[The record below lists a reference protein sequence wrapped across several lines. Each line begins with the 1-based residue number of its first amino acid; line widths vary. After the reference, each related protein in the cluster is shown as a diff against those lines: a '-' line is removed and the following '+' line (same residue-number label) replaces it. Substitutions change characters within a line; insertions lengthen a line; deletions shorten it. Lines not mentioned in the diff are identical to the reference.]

1 MACFS
6 VFRFA
11 YPLLITKQKIAF
23 LLQECDFCCTFA
35 ANTNSYFECTMRH
48 HQKIA
53 IARLISDLIKSDD
66 VICKEEIALYNNIV
80 ASFEISQDELHEAQF
95 LSQADAVGYIRHMTG
110 AEQKKIFSLLKK
122 AAYSDNACIAREALL
137 LQTLAL
143 TLGDTTG
150 KYQLLSSMVKG
161 WRNPE
166 KYVMYI
172 ESDYMPAINQ
182 EILEQYDTIANLLHL
197 WKFEFI
203 YIPKLSH
210 SFCEMD
216 RNYLCDIIRYMNPR
230 FSEEMIQNLY
240 ERLTTFTTENF
251 TQEYLATAL
260 HQTNFYEI
268 EPSLLINVG
277 TSTVPSTTTVQQET
291 FFMNLLTIRLE
302 DEPNCVLNEVRRFV
316 DQYET
321 LITEPEYQLPKRG
334 KGLFRYHGFYKQL
347 FDFLAR
353 QHTNGET
360 NTILIDLLAR
370 RIWMRGR
377 EIPMSATHL
386 ATYVFLLHQSLCTH
400 YGGLIK
406 AGQHHPLSDREV
418 ERLGKTYRAI
428 CNLFRELPISCARSY
443 MEDVPN
449 IRGYIARLRTTIEH
463 VMDSQDI
470 DYYYPK
476 DSSDKSMYRVAIN
489 PSCVRIKHSAGE
501 CLFTDYP
508 LWKQL
513 K

>member
-1 MACFS
+1 
-6 VFRFA
+6 
-11 YPLLITKQKIAF
+11 
-23 LLQECDFCCTFA
+23 
-35 ANTNSYFECTMRH
+35 MRH

-80 ASFEISQDELHEAQF
+80 CSFEISQDELHEAQF
-95 LSQADAVGYIRHMTG
+95 ISQAEAVGYIRHMPF

-122 AAYSDNACIAREALL
+122 AAYSDNSCVAREALL
-137 LQTLAL
+137 LL
-143 TLGDTTG
+143 TLSLTLSDTVN
-150 KYQLLSSMVKG
+150 KYHLLSSLVKG
-161 WRNPE
+161 GRNQE

-182 EILEQYDTIANLLHL
+182 EIEEQYDTIANLLHL

-203 YIPKLSH
+203 YIPKLTR
-210 SFCEMD
+210 SFSEMD

-230 FSEEMIQNLY
+230 LSGEMIQNLY
-240 ERLTTFTTENF
+240 DRLTTFTTENF
-251 TQEYLATAL
+251 TQEYLANASHHT
-260 HQTNFYEI
+260 HFYEI

-277 TSTVPSTTTVQQET
+277 TSNIPAAAATREDTY
-291 FFMNLLTIRLE
+291 FMNLLTIRLD
-302 DEPNCVLNEVRRFV
+302 DEPNCVLNEVRRFL
-316 DQYET
+316 DQYES

-353 QHTNGET
+353 QHTNGEE
-360 NTILIDLLAR
+360 NTILIDFVSR

-377 EIPMSATHL
+377 EVQMSATHL

-406 AGQHHPLSDREV
+406 AGQHHPLSEKDV
-418 ERLGKTYRAI
+418 ERLGRTYHAI
-428 CNLFRELPISCARSY
+428 CDLFRDFPISDARSY
-443 MEDVPN
+443 LDDVPN

-463 VMDSQDI
+463 VMDGDDL

-508 LWKQL
+508 FWKVL

>member
-1 MACFS
+1 
-6 VFRFA
+6 
-11 YPLLITKQKIAF
+11 
-23 LLQECDFCCTFA
+23 
-35 ANTNSYFECTMRH
+35 MRH

-80 ASFEISQDELHEAQF
+80 CSFEISQDELHEAQF
-95 LSQADAVGYIRHMTG
+95 ISQAEAVGYIRHMPF

-122 AAYSDNACIAREALL
+122 AAYSDNSCVAREALL
-137 LQTLAL
+137 LL
-143 TLGDTTG
+143 TLSLTLSDTVN
-150 KYQLLSSMVKG
+150 KYHLLSSLVKG
-161 WRNPE
+161 GRNQE

-172 ESDYMPAINQ
+172 ESDYMPALNQ
-182 EILEQYDTIANLLHL
+182 EIEEQYDTIANLLHL

-203 YIPKLSH
+203 YIPKLTR
-210 SFCEMD
+210 SFSEMD

-230 FSEEMIQNLY
+230 LSGEMIQNLY
-240 ERLTTFTTENF
+240 DRLTTFTTENF
-251 TQEYLATAL
+251 TQEYLANAS
-260 HQTNFYEI
+260 HHAHFYEI

-277 TSTVPSTTTVQQET
+277 TSNIPAAAATREDTY
-291 FFMNLLTIRLE
+291 FMNLLTIRLD
-302 DEPNCVLNEVRRFV
+302 DEPNCVLNEVRRFL
-316 DQYET
+316 DQYES

-353 QHTNGET
+353 QHTNGEE
-360 NTILIDLLAR
+360 NTILIDFVSR

-377 EIPMSATHL
+377 EVQMSATHL

-406 AGQHHPLSDREV
+406 AGEHHPLSEKDV
-418 ERLGKTYRAI
+418 ERLGRTYHAI
-428 CNLFRELPISCARSY
+428 CNLFRDFPISDARSY
-443 MEDVPN
+443 LEDVPN

-463 VMDSQDI
+463 VMDGDDL

-501 CLFTDYP
+501 CIFTDYP
-508 LWKQL
+508 FWKVL

>member
-1 MACFS
+1 
-6 VFRFA
+6 
-11 YPLLITKQKIAF
+11 
-23 LLQECDFCCTFA
+23 
-35 ANTNSYFECTMRH
+35 MRH

-80 ASFEISQDELHEAQF
+80 CSFEISQDELHEAQF
-95 LSQADAVGYIRHMTG
+95 ISQAEAVGYIRHMPF

-122 AAYSDNACIAREALL
+122 AAYSDNSCVAREALML
-137 LQTLAL
+137 L
-143 TLGDTTG
+143 TLSLTLSDTVS
-150 KYQLLSSMVKG
+150 KYHLLSSLVKG
-161 WRNPE
+161 GRNQE

-182 EILEQYDTIANLLHL
+182 EIEEQYDTIANLLHL

-203 YIPKLSH
+203 YIPKLTR
-210 SFCEMD
+210 SFSEMD

-230 FSEEMIQNLY
+230 LSGEMIQNLY
-240 ERLTTFTTENF
+240 DRLTTFTTENF
-251 TQEYLATAL
+251 TQEYLANAS
-260 HQTNFYEI
+260 HHAHFYEI

-277 TSTVPSTTTVQQET
+277 TSNIPAAAATREDTY
-291 FFMNLLTIRLE
+291 FMNLLTIRLD
-302 DEPNCVLNEVRRFV
+302 DEPNCVLNEVRRML
-316 DQYET
+316 DQYES

-353 QHTNGET
+353 QHTNGEE
-360 NTILIDLLAR
+360 NTILIDFVSR

-377 EIPMSATHL
+377 EVQMSATHL

-406 AGQHHPLSDREV
+406 AGEHHPLSEKDV
-418 ERLGKTYRAI
+418 ERLGRTYHAI
-428 CNLFRELPISCARSY
+428 CDLFRDFPISDARSY
-443 MEDVPN
+443 LEDVPN

-463 VMDSQDI
+463 VMDGDDL

-508 LWKQL
+508 FWKVL

>member
-1 MACFS
+1 
-6 VFRFA
+6 
-11 YPLLITKQKIAF
+11 
-23 LLQECDFCCTFA
+23 
-35 ANTNSYFECTMRH
+35 MRH

-53 IARLISDLIKSDD
+53 IARLISDLIKADD
-66 VICKEEIALYNNIV
+66 VICKEEIALYNHIV
-80 ASFEISQDELHEAQF
+80 CSFEISQDELHKAQF
-95 LSQADAVGYIRHMTG
+95 LSQADAVGYIQHMSS
-110 AEQKKIFSLLKK
+110 AEQKKIFSVLKK
-122 AAYSDNACIAREALL
+122 AAYSDNTCVAREALL
-137 LQTLAL
+137 LL
-143 TLGDTTG
+143 TLSLTLNDTQK
-150 KYQLLSSMVKG
+150 KYHLYSSMVKG
-161 WRNPE
+161 WRYSE

-182 EILEQYDTIANLLHL
+182 EILNQYDTIANLLHL

-203 YIPKLSH
+203 YIPKLTN

-216 RNYLCDIIRYMNPR
+216 RTYLCDIIRYMNPR
-230 FSEEMIQNLY
+230 LSPEMLNNLY
-240 ERLTTFTTENF
+240 DRLTNFTTEDF
-251 TQEYLATAL
+251 TRDYLANVS
-260 HQTNFYEI
+260 HHSHFYDI

-277 TSTVPSTTTVQQET
+277 TSNVPAPIQQDT
-291 FFMNLLTIRLE
+291 CFINFLTIRLD
-302 DEPNCVLNEVRRFV
+302 DETDCVLNEVRRFI
-316 DQYET
+316 DHYES

-353 QHTNGET
+353 QHTNGEE
-360 NTILIDLLAR
+360 NTILIDLSAR
-370 RIWMRGR
+370 RIWMRGV
-377 EIPMSATHL
+377 EVQMSATHL

-406 AGQHHPLSDREV
+406 AGQHHPLSEKDIV
-418 ERLGKTYRAI
+418 RLGKTYHAI
-428 CNLFRELPISCARSY
+428 CNLFRDTPIADARSY

-463 VMDSQDI
+463 IVDNVDL

-476 DSSDKSMYRVAIN
+476 DSLDKSMYRVGIN
-489 PSCVRIKHSAGE
+489 PSCVRLKHSTGE

-508 LWKQL
+508 MWKDL

>member
-1 MACFS
+1 
-6 VFRFA
+6 
-11 YPLLITKQKIAF
+11 
-23 LLQECDFCCTFA
+23 
-35 ANTNSYFECTMRH
+35 MRH

-80 ASFEISQDELHEAQF
+80 CSFEISQDELHEAQF
-95 LSQADAVGYIRHMTG
+95 ISQAEAVGYIRHMPF

-122 AAYSDNACIAREALL
+122 AAYSDNSCVAREALL
-137 LQTLAL
+137 LL
-143 TLGDTTG
+143 TLSLTLSDTVN
-150 KYQLLSSMVKG
+150 KYHLLSSLVKG
-161 WRNPE
+161 GRNQE

-182 EILEQYDTIANLLHL
+182 EIEEQYDTIANLLHL

-203 YIPKLSH
+203 YIPKLTR
-210 SFCEMD
+210 SFSEMD

-230 FSEEMIQNLY
+230 LSGEMIQNLY
-240 ERLTTFTTENF
+240 DRLTTFTTENF
-251 TQEYLATAL
+251 TQEYLANASHHT
-260 HQTNFYEI
+260 HFYEI

-277 TSTVPSTTTVQQET
+277 TSNVPAAATREDTY
-291 FFMNLLTIRLE
+291 FMNLLTIRLD
-302 DEPNCVLNEVRRFV
+302 DEPNCVLNEVRRFL
-316 DQYET
+316 DQYES

-353 QHTNGET
+353 QHTNGEE
-360 NTILIDLLAR
+360 NTILIDFVSR

-377 EIPMSATHL
+377 EVQMSATHL

-406 AGQHHPLSDREV
+406 AGQHHPLSEKDV
-418 ERLGKTYRAI
+418 ERLGRTYHAI
-428 CNLFRELPISCARSY
+428 CDLFRDFPISDARSY
-443 MEDVPN
+443 LDDVPN

-463 VMDSQDI
+463 VMDGDDL

-508 LWKQL
+508 FWKVL

>member
-1 MACFS
+1 
-6 VFRFA
+6 
-11 YPLLITKQKIAF
+11 
-23 LLQECDFCCTFA
+23 
-35 ANTNSYFECTMRH
+35 MRH

-80 ASFEISQDELHEAQF
+80 CSFEISQDELHEAQF
-95 LSQADAVGYIRHMTG
+95 ISQAEAVGYIRHMPF

-122 AAYSDNACIAREALL
+122 AAYSDNSCVAREALML
-137 LQTLAL
+137 L
-143 TLGDTTG
+143 TLSQMLNDKQD
-150 KYQLLSSMVKG
+150 KYQLISSLVKG
-161 WRNPE
+161 GRHQE

-182 EILEQYDTIANLLHL
+182 EIEEQYDTIANLLHL

-203 YIPKLSH
+203 YIPKLTR
-210 SFCEMD
+210 SFSEMD

-230 FSEEMIQNLY
+230 LSGEMIQNLY
-240 ERLTTFTTENF
+240 DRLTTFTTENF
-251 TQEYLATAL
+251 TQEYLANAS
-260 HQTNFYEI
+260 HYAHFCEI

-277 TSTVPSTTTVQQET
+277 TSNIPATTATQEDT
-291 FFMNLLTIRLE
+291 YFMNFLTIRLD
-302 DEPNCVLNEVRRFV
+302 DEPNCVLNEVRRFL
-316 DQYET
+316 DQYES

-353 QHTNGET
+353 QHTNGEE
-360 NTILIDLLAR
+360 NTILIDFVSR

-377 EIPMSATHL
+377 EVQMSATHL

-406 AGQHHPLSDREV
+406 AGQHHPLSEKDV
-418 ERLGKTYRAI
+418 ERLGRTYHAI
-428 CNLFRELPISCARSY
+428 CDLFRDFPISDARSY
-443 MEDVPN
+443 LEDVPN

-463 VMDSQDI
+463 VMDGDDL

-508 LWKQL
+508 FWKVL

>member
-1 MACFS
+1 
-6 VFRFA
+6 
-11 YPLLITKQKIAF
+11 
-23 LLQECDFCCTFA
+23 
-35 ANTNSYFECTMRH
+35 MRH

-80 ASFEISQDELHEAQF
+80 CSFEISQDELHEAQF
-95 LSQADAVGYIRHMTG
+95 ISQAEAVGYIRHMPF

-122 AAYSDNACIAREALL
+122 AAYSDNSCVAREALML
-137 LQTLAL
+137 L
-143 TLGDTTG
+143 TLSLMLNDKQD
-150 KYQLLSSMVKG
+150 KYQLISSLVKG
-161 WRNPE
+161 GRNQE

-182 EILEQYDTIANLLHL
+182 EIEEQYDTIANLLHL

-203 YIPKLSH
+203 YIPKLTR
-210 SFCEMD
+210 SFSEMD

-230 FSEEMIQNLY
+230 LSGEMIQNLY
-240 ERLTTFTTENF
+240 DRLTTFTTENF
-251 TQEYLATAL
+251 TQEYLANAS
-260 HQTNFYEI
+260 HHAHFYEI

-277 TSTVPSTTTVQQET
+277 TSNIPAAAATREDTY
-291 FFMNLLTIRLE
+291 FMNLLTIRLD
-302 DEPNCVLNEVRRFV
+302 DEPNCVLNEVRRFL
-316 DQYET
+316 DQYES

-353 QHTNGET
+353 QHTNGEE
-360 NTILIDLLAR
+360 NTILIDFVSR

-377 EIPMSATHL
+377 EVQMSATHL

-406 AGQHHPLSDREV
+406 AGEHHPLSDREV

-443 MEDVPN
+443 LEDVPN
-449 IRGYIARLRTTIEH
+449 IRGYIARLRTAIEH

>member
-1 MACFS
+1 
-6 VFRFA
+6 
-11 YPLLITKQKIAF
+11 
-23 LLQECDFCCTFA
+23 
-35 ANTNSYFECTMRH
+35 MRH

-80 ASFEISQDELHEAQF
+80 CSFEISQDELHEAQF
-95 LSQADAVGYIRHMTG
+95 LSQAEAVGYIRHMPF

-122 AAYSDNACIAREALL
+122 AAYSDNSCVAREALL
-137 LQTLAL
+137 LL
-143 TLGDTTG
+143 TLSLTLSDTVN
-150 KYQLLSSMVKG
+150 KYHLLSSLVKG
-161 WRNPE
+161 GRNQE

-182 EILEQYDTIANLLHL
+182 EIEEQYDTIANLLHL

-203 YIPKLSH
+203 YIPKLTR
-210 SFCEMD
+210 SFSEMD

-230 FSEEMIQNLY
+230 LSGEMIQNLY
-240 ERLTTFTTENF
+240 DRLTTFTTENF
-251 TQEYLATAL
+251 TQEYLANAS
-260 HQTNFYEI
+260 HHAHFCEI

-277 TSTVPSTTTVQQET
+277 TSNIPATTATQEDT
-291 FFMNLLTIRLE
+291 YFMNFLTIRLD
-302 DEPNCVLNEVRRFV
+302 DEPNCVLNEVRRFL
-316 DQYET
+316 DQYES

-353 QHTNGET
+353 QHTNGEE
-360 NTILIDLLAR
+360 NTILIDFVSR

-377 EIPMSATHL
+377 EVQMSATHL

-406 AGQHHPLSDREV
+406 AGQHHPLSEKDV
-418 ERLGKTYRAI
+418 ERLGRTYHAI
-428 CNLFRELPISCARSY
+428 CDLFRDFPISDARSY
-443 MEDVPN
+443 LEDVPN

-463 VMDSQDI
+463 VMDGDDL

-476 DSSDKSMYRVAIN
+476 DSPDKSMYRVAIN

-508 LWKQL
+508 FWKVL

>member
-1 MACFS
+1 
-6 VFRFA
+6 
-11 YPLLITKQKIAF
+11 
-23 LLQECDFCCTFA
+23 
-35 ANTNSYFECTMRH
+35 MRH

-80 ASFEISQDELHEAQF
+80 CSFEISQDELHEAQF
-95 LSQADAVGYIRHMTG
+95 ISQAEAVGYIRHMPF

-122 AAYSDNACIAREALL
+122 AAYSDNSCVAREALL
-137 LQTLAL
+137 LL
-143 TLGDTTG
+143 TLSLTLSDTVN
-150 KYQLLSSMVKG
+150 KYHLLSSLVKG
-161 WRNPE
+161 GRNQE

-182 EILEQYDTIANLLHL
+182 EIEEQYDTIANLLHL

-203 YIPKLSH
+203 YIPKLTR
-210 SFCEMD
+210 SFSEMD

-230 FSEEMIQNLY
+230 LSGEMIQNLY
-240 ERLTTFTTENF
+240 DRLTTFTTENF
-251 TQEYLATAL
+251 TQEYLANAS
-260 HQTNFYEI
+260 HHAHFYEI

-277 TSTVPSTTTVQQET
+277 TSNIPAATATREDTY
-291 FFMNLLTIRLE
+291 FMNLLTIRLD
-302 DEPNCVLNEVRRFV
+302 DEPNCVLNEVRRFL
-316 DQYET
+316 DQYES

-353 QHTNGET
+353 QHTNGEE
-360 NTILIDLLAR
+360 NTILIDFVSR

-377 EIPMSATHL
+377 EVQMSATHL

-406 AGQHHPLSDREV
+406 AGQHHPLSEKDV
-418 ERLGKTYRAI
+418 ERLGRTYHAI
-428 CNLFRELPISCARSY
+428 CDLFRDFPISDTRSY
-443 MEDVPN
+443 LEDVPN

-463 VMDSQDI
+463 VMDGDDL

-508 LWKQL
+508 FWKVL

>member
-1 MACFS
+1 
-6 VFRFA
+6 
-11 YPLLITKQKIAF
+11 
-23 LLQECDFCCTFA
+23 
-35 ANTNSYFECTMRH
+35 MRH

-80 ASFEISQDELHEAQF
+80 CSFEISQDELHEAQF
-95 LSQADAVGYIRHMTG
+95 ISQAEAVGYIRHMPF

-122 AAYSDNACIAREALL
+122 AAYSDNSCVAREALL
-137 LQTLAL
+137 LL
-143 TLGDTTG
+143 TLSLTLSDTVN
-150 KYQLLSSMVKG
+150 KYHLLSSLVKG
-161 WRNPE
+161 GRNQE

-182 EILEQYDTIANLLHL
+182 EIEEQYDTIANLLHL
-197 WKFEFI
+197 WKFEFV
-203 YIPKLSH
+203 YIPKLTQ

-230 FSEEMIQNLY
+230 LSGEMIQNLY
-240 ERLTTFTTENF
+240 DRLTTFTTENF
-251 TQEYLATAL
+251 TQEYLANAS
-260 HQTNFYEI
+260 HHAHFYEI

-277 TSTVPSTTTVQQET
+277 TSHVPTASREDTY
-291 FFMNLLTIRLE
+291 FMNLLTIRLD
-302 DEPNCVLNEVRRFV
+302 DEPNCVLNEVRRFL
-316 DQYET
+316 DQYES

-353 QHTNGET
+353 QHTNGEE
-360 NTILIDLLAR
+360 NTIMIDLVSR

-406 AGQHHPLSDREV
+406 AGEHHPLSAKDV
-418 ERLGKTYRAI
+418 ERLGNTYRVI
-428 CNLFRELPISCARSY
+428 CKLFRDGAVSDTRSY
-443 MEDVPN
+443 LEDVPN
-449 IRGYIARLRTTIEH
+449 IRGYIARLRTAIEH

-489 PSCVRIKHSAGE
+489 PSCVRLKHSAGE

-508 LWKQL
+508 LWKNL

>member
-1 MACFS
+1 
-6 VFRFA
+6 
-11 YPLLITKQKIAF
+11 
-23 LLQECDFCCTFA
+23 
-35 ANTNSYFECTMRH
+35 MRH

-80 ASFEISQDELHEAQF
+80 CSFEISQDELHEAQF
-95 LSQADAVGYIRHMTG
+95 ISQAEAVGYIRHMPF

-122 AAYSDNACIAREALL
+122 AAYSDNSCVAREALL
-137 LQTLAL
+137 LL
-143 TLGDTTG
+143 TLSLTLSDTVN
-150 KYQLLSSMVKG
+150 KYHLLSSLVKG
-161 WRNPE
+161 GRNQE

-182 EILEQYDTIANLLHL
+182 EIEEQYDTIANLLHL

-203 YIPKLSH
+203 YIPKLTR
-210 SFCEMD
+210 SFSEMD

-230 FSEEMIQNLY
+230 LSGEMIQNLY
-240 ERLTTFTTENF
+240 DRLTTFTTENF
-251 TQEYLATAL
+251 TQEYLANAS
-260 HQTNFYEI
+260 HHAHFYEI

-277 TSTVPSTTTVQQET
+277 TSNIPAATATREDTY
-291 FFMNLLTIRLE
+291 FMNLLTIRLD
-302 DEPNCVLNEVRRFV
+302 DEPNCVLNEVRRFL
-316 DQYET
+316 DQYES

-353 QHTNGET
+353 QHTNGEE
-360 NTILIDLLAR
+360 NTILIDFVSR

-377 EIPMSATHL
+377 EVQMSATHL

-406 AGQHHPLSDREV
+406 AGQHYPLSEKDV
-418 ERLGKTYRAI
+418 ERLGRTYYAI
-428 CNLFRELPISCARSY
+428 CDLFRDFPISGTRSY
-443 MEDVPN
+443 LEDVPN
-449 IRGYIARLRTTIEH
+449 IRGYIARVRTAIEH
-463 VMDSQDI
+463 VMDSD
-470 DYYYPK
+470 DLDFYYPK